1 MASTGSNACG
11 SSSPRSKSRSP
22 SPGLGLPGDAE
33 TGELLEQI
41 CTQLSEETT
50 AELVDIA
57 NSTVVQQR
65 MQDML
70 PIYFYSW
77 KLRQPVAIII
87 YLLLQFFLVKRDSS
101 DLRKDKEECE
111 THIYKLKQ
119 KIGDLEEQLR
129 AKSPPSINSESSTDS
144 SVEISKLEKEI
155 EQLSLHNQQL
165 QNTKAEVGANL

>member
-1 MASTGSNACG
+1 MANIGGNACG
-11 SSSPRSKSRSP
+11 TSSPGSKSRSP

-77 KLRQPVAIII
+77 KLREPAAIII

-101 DLRKDKEECE
+101 YLTKEKEECE
-111 THIYKLKQ
+111 THIYELKQ

-129 AKSPPSINSESSTDS
+129 AKTPPINSESK
-144 SVEISKLEKEI
+144 SVEISKLEKEV

-165 QNTKAEVGANL
+165 QNTKAEVGAFFSAQY